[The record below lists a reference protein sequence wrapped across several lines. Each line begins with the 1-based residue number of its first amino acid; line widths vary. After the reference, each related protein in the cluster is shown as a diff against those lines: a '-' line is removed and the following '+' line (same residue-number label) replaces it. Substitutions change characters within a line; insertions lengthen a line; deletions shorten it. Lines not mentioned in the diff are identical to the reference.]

1 MLMTTNNEWWDFH
14 LTPSGWVQGS
24 YQLEIGE
31 ENKLKVPQDVIL
43 TRRFIEQAPGRL
55 SPPKKIY
62 VDVFVKDEALA
73 GELLRL
79 HPFPWKYYAP
89 FEYSLDNSLYQ

>member
-1 MLMTTNNEWWDFH
+1 MATNNEWWDFH

-31 ENKLKVPQDVIL
+31 ENELKVPQDVIL
-43 TRRFIEQAPGRL
+43 TRRFIEQTPGQL
-55 SPPKKIY
+55 SPAKRIY
-62 VDVFVKDEALA
+62 VDIFVKDEALA

-79 HPFPWKYYAP
+79 HPFPWKYYTS
-89 FEYSLDNSLYQ
+89 FEYALDNSLHQ